1 MPKLL
6 LATNNK
12 GKVKE
17 YKKLLGDL
25 ALTLLSPTELG
36 INAEVAET
44 GSTFTDNAT
53 LKATEMSKRSGLAAL
68 ADDSGLEVTA
78 LDGQPGVRSARY
90 AGENKSDAERV
101 TFLLEKLKDVPP
113 HKRSARFICVI
124 AITIPQC
131 EVILCRGECQGIIAT
146 EPKGDKGFGYDPVF
160 FIPELGK
167 TIAELSPQQKNE
179 VSHRGKAARKAAT
192 VLKELKL

>member
-17 YKKLLGDL
+17 YKKLLGGL

-36 INAEVAET
+36 INAEVVET
-44 GSTFTDNAT
+44 GSTFADNAT
-53 LKATEMSKRSGLAAL
+53 LKATEMSRRSGLAAL

-101 TFLLEKLKDVPP
+101 AFLLEKLKDVPP

-124 AITIPQC
+124 AITIPQG

-179 VSHRGKAARKAAT
+179 VSHRGKAARKAAA